1 MDNKLRSVT
10 IRVEPEL
17 WARVELLARD
27 QRRRPAE
34 LARLLLSDAIA
45 ESRRTDVGDAHAAA

>member
-34 LARLLLSDAIA
+34 LARLLLSDAIT
-45 ESRRTDVGDAHAAA
+45 ESKSADVGVSHAA